1 MRVLLYAC
9 IILPLP
15 LPLALTQLSRR
26 PLPVGIR
33 RPQVEWES

>member
-9 IILPLP
+9 IILP